1 MDSECLHTDQ
11 LELLVVQ
18 PFVAVPAHW
27 SHSRFKL
34 GSISVPIDTG
44 VVPWPQAAARR
55 DFPNRYSDNG
65 ILL

>member
-1 MDSECLHTDQ
+1 MLAYRSVGTARR
-11 LELLVVQ
+11 
-18 PFVAVPAHW
+18 PAFVAVPAHW